1 MRGKQSPKRDIDPDP
16 KYNSTII
23 AKFINAI
30 MERGKK
36 TVAQKIVYDCFH
48 IIQKKTNQNP
58 LDMFDLAVR
67 NVTPMVEVRS
77 RRIGGSNYQVPVEVK
92 GTRRTALTFRWII
105 GAAASR
111 KGKPMRE
118 KLAEEIIAASKN
130 EGDAV
135 KKKQDVQRMA
145 EANRAF
151 AHFA

>member
-111 KGKPMRE
+111 KGKPTRE